1 MILAF
6 AKIWCC
12 RNADIVNDYFR
23 CSKDAEDSRQGEYD
37 AAVMI
42 QKTWRRVF
50 FEATVD
56 GCEQQRSQSSLIDR
70 DMSNMRQILALR
82 ESEQRETFAAL
93 EIISNEKK
101 LLQIASTRH
110 HLLGTKAIPG
120 VFCRVKTATAVR
132 QPDLIEGHSSMDSS
146 AIIPES
152 RLRQNP
158 GLEQWINEHVS
169 KNPRNIRI
177 RPLSTP
183 EPIGPEGQ
191 KLAQGP
197 FLPKY
202 RLIQK
207 IQKPLHPTLR
217 VETGFFDTPTFLREE
232 QRHHLRLCGKISS
245 QFLRFISHKVP
256 CN

>member
-42 QKTWRRVF
+42 QKTWRRFVCQKSFLVLRTLALRIQRVF
-50 FEATVD
+50 RGYRGRLRAATIAVELNRQRRMKFYNHTATKIQKIWRGWLSRMRLFD
-56 GCEQQRSQSSLIDR
+56 FTHESDEQHAPKL
-70 DMSNMRQILALR
+70 LALR

-120 VFCRVKTATAVR
+120 VFA
-132 QPDLIEGHSSMDSS
+132 G
-146 AIIPES
+146 
-152 RLRQNP
+152 
-158 GLEQWINEHVS
+158 
-169 KNPRNIRI
+169 
-177 RPLSTP
+177 
-183 EPIGPEGQ
+183 
-191 KLAQGP
+191 
-197 FLPKY
+197 
-202 RLIQK
+202 
-207 IQKPLHPTLR
+207 
-217 VETGFFDTPTFLREE
+217 
-232 QRHHLRLCGKISS
+232 
-245 QFLRFISHKVP
+245 
-256 CN
+256 